1 MTPAAW
7 FPGTGS
13 AGELMTDAGRVT
25 IERLVQ
31 LKRAG
36 GKFSVLTCYDAA
48 MARLMDAS
56 GLDVLLVGDTAAE
69 VVLGL
74 PSTRA
79 IQPEV
84 LIELTAAVRR
94 GATRAMVLADLP
106 FACRSGGTEA
116 TVEWVRRFIDCT
128 GADAVKIEVT
138 SGDVGLIEAA
148 TAAGLPTVAHLGL
161 LPQAISDR
169 SGYRAQGREAEAAAR
184 IIADAA
190 RFEQAGSRMLLL
202 EAVASEVAA
211 EVTARAGV
219 PVIGC
224 CAGPAC
230 DGTVVVLHDMIGLG
244 GGHPPRSVRR
254 YADLGALL
262 GEAFAAY
269 ARDVREGRFPVEA
282 EAIHMKSGE
291 AERLAEL
298 LGRA

>member
-1 MTPAAW
+1 
-7 FPGTGS
+7 
-13 AGELMTDAGRVT
+13 MTDSGRVT
-25 IERLVQ
+25 IERLAE
-31 LKRAG
+31 LKRTG
-36 GKFSVLTCYDAA
+36 GRFSVLTCYDVA
-48 MARLMDAS
+48 MARLMDAA

-79 IQPEV
+79 IRPEV
-84 LIELTAAVRR
+84 LLELTAAVRR
-94 GATRAMVLADLP
+94 GAGRAMVLADLP
-106 FACRSGGTEA
+106 LACRGAAAA
-116 TVEWVRRFIDCT
+116 TLEWVRRFLEHT
-128 GADAVKIEVT
+128 GADAVKIEAA
-138 SGDVGLIEAA
+138 SQDVELIEAA
-148 TAAGLPTVAHLGL
+148 AAAGLPTVAHLGL
-161 LPQAISDR
+161 RPQAIADR
-169 SGYRAQGREAEAAAR
+169 SGYRAQGRDAESAAR

-190 RFEQAGSRMLLL
+190 RFEQAGARMLLL

-224 CAGPAC
+224 CSGPAC

-254 YADLGALL
+254 YADLGAVLR
-262 GEAFAAY
+262 EAFAAY

-291 AERLAEL
+291 LERLAGL
-298 LGRA
+298 LRGS